1 MSGILGRVQM
11 NAVRERSSVQL
22 SEDIAFLTDRRYVPV
37 FDALDAAVDAQ
48 IKRLTVMKMMT
59 THNTKE
65 SAEVRACHVIDRYLR
80 CMLSEDTV
88 MGRLSR
94 EDLVRRMEGDMADLR
109 NGVV

>member
-48 IKRLTVMKMMT
+48 IKRLTVTDMLSMG
-59 THNTKE
+59 NTK
-65 SAEVRACHVIDRYLR
+65 AYGNTLGRNPCRRAVC
-80 CMLSEDTV
+80 
-88 MGRLSR
+88 GRTIW
-94 EDLVRRMEGDMADLR
+94 AQ
-109 NGVV
+109 

>member
-1 MSGILGRVQM
+1 MS
-11 NAVRERSSVQL
+11 RSANYTRNMTVVQL
-22 SEDIAFLTDRRYVPV
+22 RDDIEHLTNKEYVPV
-37 FDALDAAVDAQ
+37 FDALDAAIDAQ

-65 SAEVRACHVIDRYLR
+65 SAEVRASYIIRRYLKCLLR
-80 CMLSEDTV
+80 EDAV
-88 MGRLSR
+88 GRLSR

>member
-1 MSGILGRVQM
+1 M

-48 IKRLTVMKMMT
+48 IKRLTVTDMLSMG
-59 THNTKE
+59 NTKE
-65 SAEVRACHVIDRYLR
+65 FAKLRACRTIRRYLS
-80 CMLSEDTV
+80 CLLSEDTV